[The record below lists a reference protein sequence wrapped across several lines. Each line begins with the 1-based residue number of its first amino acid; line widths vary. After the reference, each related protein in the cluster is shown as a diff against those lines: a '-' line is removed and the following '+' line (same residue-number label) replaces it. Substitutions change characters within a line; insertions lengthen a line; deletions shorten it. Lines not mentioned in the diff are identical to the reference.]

1 MSLLFAEIFQ
11 IELPTQDIISKII
24 EQKIGIEFEEEYI
37 EDREKIAAEQSSKDT
52 ISLFRQEV

>member
-24 EQKIGIEFEEEYI
+24 DQKIGIEFEEEYI
-37 EDREKIAAEQSSKDT
+37 EDREKIAAEQSSKET